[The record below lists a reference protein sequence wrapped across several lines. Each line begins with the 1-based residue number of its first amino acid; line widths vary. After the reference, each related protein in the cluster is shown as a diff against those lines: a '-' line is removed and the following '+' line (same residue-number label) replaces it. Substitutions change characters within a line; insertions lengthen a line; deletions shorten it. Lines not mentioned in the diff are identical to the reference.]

1 MIKNLLF
8 DLGGVIFDIR
18 RERCVEAF
26 ERLGLAE
33 ADALLDNACQRGV
46 FKEIEEGSIEP
57 DEFRQRIR
65 SMISREVSDREIDH
79 AFCQFLIG
87 IPAHR
92 LENLRKLREKYGIYL
107 LSNTNP
113 IMWHSKIAE
122 EFRKE
127 GQNIDDYFDG
137 IVTSFE
143 AKSMKPDSK
152 IFEYVVSSLSILP
165 EETLFLDDAQCN
177 LDTASSLGFKTALVA
192 HGSEFIDLIPQ

>member
-8 DLGGVIFDIR
+8 DLGGVILDIR

-33 ADALLDNACQRGV
+33 ADSLLDIACQRGV

-57 DEFRQRIR
+57 DEFRRRIR
-65 SMISREVSDREIDH
+65 SMIASEVSDQEIDH

-87 IPAHR
+87 IPSHR

-113 IMWHSKIAE
+113 IMWHSKISE
-122 EFRKE
+122 EFSQE
-127 GQNIDDYFDG
+127 GKSINDYFDG

-143 AKSMKPDSK
+143 AKSLKPNRK
-152 IFEYVVSSLSILP
+152 IFEYVVDTLGIAP

-177 LDTASSLGFKTALVA
+177 LDTAASLGFHTALVA
-192 HGSEFIDLIPQ
+192 HESEFIDLIQQ